1 MKQIKIGLL
10 GFGTVGQAVY
20 KLLTENAKNIAER
33 TGFLPVIEKV
43 LVRDLKKKRSFP
55 IDSKLLTTDPEDIL
69 ENKEISIVCELMGGI
84 KPAEEYILSALEKG
98 KAVVTANKA
107 LLSEKGEKVFSLVNE
122 RRLYLGFEASVGGGI
137 PIIKTMKEALVG
149 NKIKRIV

>member
-43 LVRDLKKKRSFP
+43 LVRDLKKRRSLS
-55 IDSKLLTTDPEDIL
+55 IDPKLLTTDPEDIL
-69 ENKEISIVCELMGGI
+69 EHKEISIVCELMGGI

-98 KAVVTANKA
+98 KAVVTGKQGSSIGKGGEGLFFSQRKKA
-107 LLSEKGEKVFSLVNE
+107 ISWL
-122 RRLYLGFEASVGGGI
+122 
-137 PIIKTMKEALVG
+137 
-149 NKIKRIV
+149 